1 MYSRK
6 TLRKL
11 PAMTRRIAREIN
23 SIELATRHLKKEL
36 ELISSNESEVIAWI
50 NQQQYFANQVKLERT
65 DCEDCPAVSGQTSLG
80 RGYQY

>member
-50 NQQQYFANQVKLERT
+50 NRQQYFANQDT
-65 DCEDCPAVSGQTSLG
+65 PDPLG
-80 RGYQY
+80 DWPQDSTLSKISKSKKE